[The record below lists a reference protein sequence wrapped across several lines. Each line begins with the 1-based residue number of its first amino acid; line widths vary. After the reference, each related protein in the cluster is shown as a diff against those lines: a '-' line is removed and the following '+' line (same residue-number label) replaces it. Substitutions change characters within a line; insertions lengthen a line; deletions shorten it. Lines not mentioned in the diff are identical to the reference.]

1 MPPRCRVSGPLSQQK
16 FPIFPLQ
23 LRGECGELVAGR
35 RRGARRAAVSCVA
48 AISRALDVTTV
59 RTRHPA
65 RAQQHRRRA
74 REFLATFASSPL
86 AHKREI
92 FANEVEE
99 TGSFASSDA
108 GIDCGNLVL

>member
-1 MPPRCRVSGPLSQQK
+1 MPPRGRVSQK
-16 FPIFPLQ
+16 FPIFPPQ

-48 AISRALDVTTV
+48 AISRALDVTAV

-65 RAQQHRRRA
+65 RAQHHRRRA

-86 AHKREI
+86 TNWREI
-92 FANEVEE
+92 LRAVTREQI
-99 TGSFASSDA
+99 A
-108 GIDCGNLVL
+108 GT